1 MMRILIT
8 SGPTRE
14 YLDPVRYLTN
24 ASSGRMGCAVA
35 QAALEAGH
43 EVVIVSGPVE
53 IGYPC
58 QAQVIW
64 VVTTEQMCRA
74 CLAEFDRCDGVIAVA
89 APCDYR
95 PVRQAKHKLRK
106 TGSGRVLRLVETPD
120 ILARLG
126 ERKRHQWMVGFA
138 LETERAQERAWQK
151 LQQKQCDLMVV
162 NGPAAMNAADTQIE
176 ILDRQGEV
184 VARLSGPKQE
194 VARHLFRIIS
204 DRLIRPHQPPA
215 R

>member
-1 MMRILIT
+1 MRILIT

-14 YLDPVRYLTN
+14 YLDPVRFLTN

-53 IGYPC
+53 ISYPA

-64 VVTTEQMCRA
+64 VITTQQMCEA

-95 PVRQAKHKLRK
+95 PVRQAKHKWRK
-106 TGSGRVLRLVETPD
+106 TGRSRLVRLVETPD
-120 ILARLG
+120 ILAHLAM
-126 ERKRHQWMVGFA
+126 RKRHQWMVGFA
-138 LETERAQERAWQK
+138 LETRQAQQRAWQK
-151 LQQKQCDLMVV
+151 LQQKHCDLMVV
-162 NGPAAMNAADTQIE
+162 NGPAAMHAPDTHID
-176 ILDRQGEV
+176 ILDPQGQV
-184 VARLSGPKQE
+184 VASLAGPKQT
-194 VARHLFRIIS
+194 VARQLFQIIS
-204 DRLIRPHQPPA
+204 DRLIRPN

>member
-1 MMRILIT
+1 MRILIT

-14 YLDPVRYLTN
+14 YLDPVRFLTN

-35 QAALEAGH
+35 EAALEAGH

-53 IGYPC
+53 ISYPA

-64 VVTTEQMCRA
+64 VSTTEQMCQA
-74 CLAEFDRCDGVIAVA
+74 CLAEFDRCDGVIAAA

-106 TGSGRVLRLVETPD
+106 TGSGRLLRLVETPD
-120 ILARLG
+120 ILLHLAAH
-126 ERKRHQWMVGFA
+126 KRHQWIVGFA
-138 LETERAQERAWQK
+138 LETEHAQQRAWQK
-151 LQQKQCDLMVV
+151 LRRKNCDLMVV
-162 NGPAAMNAADTQIE
+162 NGPAAMQAPDTQID
-176 ILDRQGEV
+176 ILDRQGQL
-184 VARLSGPKQE
+184 VAKLAGPKQT
-194 VARHLFRIIS
+194 VARQLFQIIS
-204 DRLIRPHQPPA
+204 DRLIRPS